1 MSSQSN
7 WRFCTKCYSLFWY
20 GYPTTGSCPSGGGHS
35 PLESDSPTHAASSLN
50 FELDIVDGN
59 PAPGPNPGGGGGSSS
74 AGTQGNW
81 RFCTKCYSLFWYG
94 YGTAGTCA
102 AGGAHSPL
110 ESASPT
116 HAATSVDFQLTFVA
130 GNPAPGPNPGGGG
143 GPSSS
148 GTQGNWRF
156 CTKCYSL
163 FWYGYGTA
171 GTCAAGG
178 GHSPLESASPTHA
191 ATSIDFQLQ
200 IAGGAVSPPP
210 PSSPPPPPPKGPPPP
225 PPDDDDGDDGWDDD
239 DGDDDD
245 DG

>member
-20 GYPTTGSCPSGGGHS
+20 GYPTTGSCPAGGGHS

-102 AGGAHSPL
+102 AGG
-110 ESASPT
+110 
-116 HAATSVDFQLTFVA
+116 
-130 GNPAPGPNPGGGG
+130 
-143 GPSSS
+143 
-148 GTQGNWRF
+148 
-156 CTKCYSL
+156 
-163 FWYGYGTA
+163 
-171 GTCAAGG
+171 

-210 PSSPPPPPPKGPPPP
+210 PSSPPPSSPPPSSPPPSS
-225 PPDDDDGDDGWDDD
+225 PDDDDDDDGWDDD